1 MYIPDSLTSRNL
13 PHLPHLPPSLSLSHP
28 VFGASKLCKYNGQYY
43 CFDCHID
50 DERVIPSRVLFNWDF
65 RRHRVCRASCE
76 FLDSIAESAVLNIE
90 ETNPALYMYIPE
102 LEEALV
108 RIKIFLPSQI
118 FLLYRENFE
127 GGSFVAFY
135 KIFRLT
141 SKFMA
146 TI

>member
-1 MYIPDSLTSRNL
+1 M
-13 PHLPHLPPSLSLSHP
+13 
-28 VFGASKLCKYNGQYY
+28 CKYNGQYY

-50 DERVIPSRVLFNWDF
+50 DERVIPARVLFNWDF

-108 RIKIFLPSQI
+108 RIKKFSPILN
-118 FLLYRENFE
+118 FLLHREIFE
-127 GGSFVAFY
+127 GGFFTVCKYSDLLPNLWQQ
-135 KIFRLT
+135 IFGSLSRDYGSNLN
-141 SKFMA
+141 FWLCVM
-146 TI
+146 